1 MSPDSG
7 ASTTGVPAGPGFR
20 FAVDAIVEQA
30 TRLSGLAADQARSI
44 ADHIDTGYTAD
55 LLAKDVARSAALVAL
70 GWTAAIGELFGAATL
85 IAGPPSDRPV
95 RSAWF
100 PVRAG
105 VTPRSLRLAG
115 PLTPIYGRQ
124 RLQRFPPPREPRL
137 KIELDRP
144 QSGPDRIRL
153 LAWRWGV
160 RGITYLGDVE
170 VRSDPSSA
178 QPDELIH
185 VDIQIP

>member
-7 ASTTGVPAGPGFR
+7 TTTMGVAAVPGFG
-20 FAVDAIVEQA
+20 FAVDAIIEQA
-30 TRLSGLAADQARSI
+30 TRLSCLAADQARSI
-44 ADHIDTGYTAD
+44 ADHIDAGYTAD
-55 LLAKDVARSAALVAL
+55 LLAKDAARSAALVAL
-70 GWTAAIGELFGAATL
+70 GWTATIGELLGAATL
-85 IAGPPSDRPV
+85 IAEPPTDRPI

-105 VTPRSLRLAG
+105 VSPRSLRLAR
-115 PLTPIYGRQ
+115 PLTPIYGSQ
-124 RLQRFPPPREPRL
+124 RLERFPPPREPRV

-144 QSGPDRIRL
+144 QTGPDRVRL

-170 VRSDPSSA
+170 VRSDPSST
-178 QPDELIH
+178 QPDDLIP

>member
-7 ASTTGVPAGPGFR
+7 ASTTGVPAVPGFG

-30 TRLSGLAADQARSI
+30 TRLSCLAADQARSI
-44 ADHIDTGYTAD
+44 ADHIDAGYTAD
-55 LLAKDVARSAALVAL
+55 LLAKDAARSAALVAL
-70 GWTAAIGELFGAATL
+70 GWTATIGELLGAATL
-85 IAGPPSDRPV
+85 IAEPPTDRPI

-100 PVRAG
+100 PVGAG
-105 VTPRSLRLAG
+105 VTPRFLRLAR
-115 PLTPIYGRQ
+115 PLTPIYGSQ
-124 RLQRFPPPREPRL
+124 RLQRFPPPREPRV

-170 VRSDPSSA
+170 VRSDRSSA
-178 QPDELIH
+178 QPDDLIP

>member
-1 MSPDSG
+1 MSPESG
-7 ASTTGVPAGPGFR
+7 TSTIGMPAVPGFG
-20 FAVDAIVEQA
+20 FAVDAIIQQA
-30 TRLSGLAADQARSI
+30 TRLSRLAADHARSI
-44 ADHIDTGYTAD
+44 ADHIDAGYTTD
-55 LLAKDVARSAALVAL
+55 LLAKDASRSAALVAL
-70 GWTAAIGELFGAATL
+70 GWTATFGELLGAVTL
-85 IAGPPSDRPV
+85 IAEPPGDRLI

-115 PLTPIYGRQ
+115 PLTPIYGGQ
-124 RLQRFPPPREPRL
+124 KLQRFPPPRDPRVT
-137 KIELDRP
+137 IELDRP
-144 QSGPDRIRL
+144 QGGPDRIRL

-170 VRSDPSSA
+170 VRSDASSA
-178 QPDELIH
+178 QPDHVIP

>member
-7 ASTTGVPAGPGFR
+7 TSTMGVPAVPGFG
-20 FAVDAIVEQA
+20 FAVDAIIEQA
-30 TRLSGLAADQARSI
+30 TRLSCLAADQARSI
-44 ADHIDTGYTAD
+44 ADHIDAGYTAD
-55 LLAKDVARSAALVAL
+55 LLAKDLARSGALVAL
-70 GWTAAIGELFGAATL
+70 GWTATIGELLGAATL
-85 IAGPPSDRPV
+85 IADPPSDRPI

-105 VTPRSLRLAG
+105 ITPRSLRLAA
-115 PLTPIYGRQ
+115 PLTPIYGSQ
-124 RLQRFPPPREPRL
+124 RLQRFPPPREPRV
-137 KIELDRP
+137 KIDLDGP
-144 QSGPDRIRL
+144 QGGPHRIRL

-178 QPDELIH
+178 QPDDLIP